1 MDAINIRMT
10 LTERDGYIN
19 KIEQQIKEKEEY
31 LLNKYK
37 QIGNLAKENEF
48 LESVKDDYTNYYNYI
63 VQEKQAQIN
72 AMEKI
77 NAHINNLVLNTQL
90 SADKIK
96 DAKIEQQ
103 RILNEMNNIKQ
114 HLNYL
119 ITIK

>member
-19 KIEQQIKEKEEY
+19 KIEQQIKEKEQY

-37 QIGNLAKENEF
+37 QIEVLAKENEF

-77 NAHINNLVLNTQL
+77 NAHINSLVLNTQL

-114 HLNYL
+114 NLDYL

>member
-96 DAKIEQQ
+96 DAKLEQQ

-114 HLNYL
+114 NLDYL

>member
-77 NAHINNLVLNTQL
+77 NAHINSLVLNTQL
-90 SADKIK
+90 SADKIQ
-96 DAKIEQQ
+96 DAKLEQQ

-114 HLNYL
+114 NLDYL

>member
-19 KIEQQIKEKEEY
+19 KIEQQIKEKEQY

-37 QIGNLAKENEF
+37 QIGVLAKENEF

-77 NAHINNLVLNTQL
+77 NAHINSLVLNTQL

-114 HLNYL
+114 NLNYL

>member
-19 KIEQQIKEKEEY
+19 KIEQQIKEKEQY

-37 QIGNLAKENEF
+37 QIGVLAKENEF

-77 NAHINNLVLNTQL
+77 NAYINSLVLNTQL
-90 SADKIK
+90 SADKIE
-96 DAKIEQQ
+96 DAKLEQQ

-114 HLNYL
+114 NLDYL

>member
-1 MDAINIRMT
+1 MPI
-10 LTERDGYIN
+10 TERDAYIH
-19 KIEQQIKEKEEY
+19 KIQQQIKEKEQF

-37 QIGNLAKENEF
+37 QIENLAKENEF
-48 LESVKDDYTNYYNYI
+48 LEDVKNDYYNYYNYI

-77 NAHINNLVLNTQL
+77 NAHINSLVLNTQL
-90 SADKIK
+90 SADKIQ
-96 DAKIEQQ
+96 DAKLEQQ

-114 HLNYL
+114 NLDYL